1 MSSLNNNYQRF
12 NGSPNQ
18 YTPMYNE
25 DGLLLTLLNAMKGE
39 ASAVDF
45 YSRLAELAPNSKDQN
60 DILKIA
66 EDERMHLQSFVNLYY
81 SLTNRHPQYEVERV
95 AFNTFEEGLNEAFE
109 DELKDYETYRNQY
122 LKSKNQTIRDIFLRA
137 FTDEMKHATRFS
149 AIRSAWMNE
158 SKNRATSNSMNNT
171 HTSTALSNDDIS
183 KKNDVASVLKNN
195 NSPNNLRNTDI
206 PPLTTEIKDY
216 GPEQFVVDINEITKR
231 NNTFRTAL
239 WTGEHLQL
247 TLMSIEVGGEIGVE
261 MHPDTDQFL
270 RVEEGQG
277 IVRMGRNER
286 QFDFEEDV
294 YDDYAILVPAGKWH
308 NIINTGDKPLKIYS
322 IYAPPHH
329 PHGTVHKTKE
339 DAMSAHEQEE

>member
-1 MSSLNNNYQRF
+1 MIERMSTLNNNFPRF

-25 DGLLLTLLNAMKGE
+25 DGLLQTLLNAMKGE
-39 ASAVDF
+39 AAAVDF

-66 EDERMHLQSFVNLYY
+66 EEERLHLQSFVNLFYT
-81 SLTNRHPQYEVERV
+81 LTKRHPQYEVERV
-95 AFNTFEEGLNEAFE
+95 AFNTFEEGLQEAFE

-122 LKSKNQTIRDIFLRA
+122 LKTRNQAIRDVFFRA
-137 FTDEMKHATRFS
+137 FSDEIKHATRFN
-149 AIRSAWMNE
+149 AIRISLSENPINPNNE
-158 SKNRATSNSMNNT
+158 IKIDNPSDSNN
-171 HTSTALSNDDIS
+171 SNDTD
-183 KKNDVASVLKNN
+183 
-195 NSPNNLRNTDI
+195 NLRNTDI
-206 PPLTTEIKDY
+206 PSLTKEIKDY
-216 GPEQFVVDINEITKR
+216 GPDPFVVDINEITKR

-247 TLMSIEVGGEIGVE
+247 TLMSIDVGGEIGVE

-270 RVEEGQG
+270 RIEEGEG
-277 IVRMGRNER
+277 IVRMGRNEK

-294 YDDYAILVPAGKWH
+294 YDDYVVLVPAGKWH

-329 PHGTVHKTKE
+329 PHGTIHRTKE
-339 DAMSAHEQEE
+339 DAEAAEEQMEE